1 MDVALFDDVFKLTT
15 AQEIEIA
22 VRLLLAAVFGSAIGY
37 ERRSAD
43 KPAGLR
49 TVSLVAVGSAL
60 FTVISAFGFDTADQS
75 RVAAQI
81 VTGVGFL
88 GAGTILR
95 SGITISGLTTAAT
108 IWATAAIGMAVG
120 SGLYIASASC
130 TGLILVIL
138 YLFAPAR
145 QTEN

>member
-1 MDVALFDDVFKLTT
+1 MDVTLLDDVFKLTT
-15 AQEIEIA
+15 AQEIEIT
-22 VRLLLAAVFGSAIGY
+22 VRLMLAAAFGSAIGY

-49 TVSLVAVGSAL
+49 TLSLVAVGSAL
-60 FTVISAFGFDTADQS
+60 FTVVSAFGFDTADQS

-120 SGLYIASASC
+120 SGLYIAAASG
-130 TGLILVIL
+130 TVLVLVIL
-138 YLFAPAR
+138 YLFAPSR
-145 QTEN
+145 QQE

>member
-1 MDVALFDDVFKLTT
+1 MEDIFTLT
-15 AQEIEIA
+15 AREEIEIA
-22 VRLLLAAVFGSAIGY
+22 LRLVLAAVFGAAVGF
-37 ERRSAD
+37 ERRSSD

-49 TVSLVAVGSAL
+49 TLSLVAVGSAL
-60 FTVISAFGFDTADQS
+60 FTIISVFGFENADQS

-95 SGITISGLTTAAT
+95 SGTGISGLTTAAT

-120 SGLYIASASC
+120 SGMYIASAAG
-130 TGLILVIL
+130 TLLMLVIL

-145 QTEN
+145 NSEE

>member
-1 MDVALFDDVFKLTT
+1 LEDIFTLTT
-15 AQEIEIA
+15 REEIEIA
-22 VRLLLAAVFGSAIGY
+22 VRLLLAAVFGAAVGY

-49 TVSLVAVGSAL
+49 TLSLVAMGSAL
-60 FTVISAFGFDTADQS
+60 FTIISAFGFESADQS

-95 SGITISGLTTAAT
+95 SGVTVSGLTTAAT

-120 SGLYIASASC
+120 SGMYIASA
-130 TGLILVIL
+130 TGTALILIIL
-138 YLFAPAR
+138 YVFAPSR
-145 QTEN
+145 DRES

>member
-1 MDVALFDDVFKLTT
+1 ML
-15 AQEIEIA
+15 I
-22 VRLLLAAVFGSAIGY
+22 AAVFGAAVGY
-37 ERRSAD
+37 ERRSSD

-49 TVSLVAVGSAL
+49 TLSLVAVDSAL
-60 FTVISAFGFDTADQS
+60 FTIISTFGFEAADQS

-95 SGITISGLTTAAT
+95 SEGSISGLTTSAT

-120 SGLYIASASC
+120 LGLYIAASGG
-130 TGLILVIL
+130 TVLMLTIL
-138 YLFAPAR
+138 YILAPSR
-145 QTEN
+145 NSED

>member
-1 MDVALFDDVFKLTT
+1 MDDILALSVAE
-15 AQEIEIA
+15 EIEIA
-22 VRLLLAAVFGSAIGY
+22 VRLVLAGVFGAAVGY

-49 TVSLVAVGSAL
+49 TLSLVALGSAL
-60 FTVISAFGFDTADQS
+60 FTIISIFGFETADQS

-95 SGITISGLTTAAT
+95 SGVTVSGLTTAAT
-108 IWATAAIGMAVG
+108 IWAVAATGMAVG
-120 SGLYIASASC
+120 SGMYIASA
-130 TGLILVIL
+130 TGTALILIIL
-138 YLFAPAR
+138 FLFAPSR
-145 QTEN
+145 EQEK

>member
-1 MDVALFDDVFKLTT
+1 MEDIFTLTT
-15 AQEIEIA
+15 REEIEIA
-22 VRLLLAAVFGSAIGY
+22 VRLLLAAVFGAAVGY

-49 TVSLVAVGSAL
+49 TLSLVAMGSAL
-60 FTVISAFGFDTADQS
+60 FTIISAFGFESADQS

-95 SGITISGLTTAAT
+95 SGVTVSGLTTAAT

-120 SGLYIASASC
+120 SGMYIASA
-130 TGLILVIL
+130 TGTALILIIL
-138 YLFAPAR
+138 YVFAPGR
-145 QTEN
+145 DRES

>member
-1 MDVALFDDVFKLTT
+1 MDDIFTLTVSE
-15 AQEIEIA
+15 EIEIA
-22 VRLLLAAVFGSAIGY
+22 VRLVLAGVFGAAVGY

-49 TVSLVAVGSAL
+49 TLSLVALGSAL
-60 FTVISAFGFDTADQS
+60 FTIISTFGFETADQA

-95 SGITISGLTTAAT
+95 SGVTVSGLTTAAT

-120 SGLYIASASC
+120 SGMYIASA
-130 TGLILVIL
+130 TGTVLILIIL
-138 YLFAPAR
+138 FLFAPAR
-145 QTEN
+145 DQK

>member
-1 MDVALFDDVFKLTT
+1 LDDIFTLTVAE
-15 AQEIEIA
+15 EIEIA
-22 VRLLLAAVFGSAIGY
+22 VRLVLAGVFGAAVGY

-49 TVSLVAVGSAL
+49 TLSLVALGSAL
-60 FTVISAFGFDTADQS
+60 FTIISTFGFDTADQS

-95 SGITISGLTTAAT
+95 SGVTVSGLTTAAT
-108 IWATAAIGMAVG
+108 IWAVAAIGMAVG
-120 SGLYIASASC
+120 SGMYIASA
-130 TGLILVIL
+130 TGTVLILIIL
-138 YLFAPAR
+138 FVFAPAR
-145 QTEN
+145 EQEK

>member
-1 MDVALFDDVFKLTT
+1 LEDTFTLT
-15 AQEIEIA
+15 AREEIEIA
-22 VRLLLAAVFGSAIGY
+22 VRLLLAAAFGAAVGY

-49 TVSLVAVGSAL
+49 TLSLVAVGSAL
-60 FTVISAFGFDTADQS
+60 FTIVSAFGFDTADQS

-95 SGITISGLTTAAT
+95 SGTSISGLTTAAT

-120 SGLYIASASC
+120 SGLYIASLGG
-130 TGLILVIL
+130 TVLMLFIL
-138 YLFAPAR
+138 YVFAPAR
-145 QTEN
+145 NSDE

>member
-1 MDVALFDDVFKLTT
+1 LDDLLKLTT

-22 VRLLLAAVFGSAIGY
+22 VRLLLAAIFGLAVGY

-49 TVSLVAVGSAL
+49 TLSLVCLGSAM
-60 FTVISAFGFDTADQS
+60 FTIISAFGFETADQS

-95 SGITISGLTTAAT
+95 SGVTISGLTTAAT
-108 IWATAAIGMAVG
+108 IWATAAVGMAVG
-120 SGLYIASASC
+120 SGLYIASVSG
-130 TGLILVIL
+130 TVLILVIL
-138 YLFAPAR
+138 YLFAPERPKA
-145 QTEN
+145 E

>member
-1 MDVALFDDVFKLTT
+1 MDDIFALT
-15 AQEIEIA
+15 AREEIEIA
-22 VRLLLAAVFGSAIGY
+22 VRLLLATVFGAAVGY

-49 TVSLVAVGSAL
+49 TLSLVAVGAAL
-60 FTVISAFGFDTADQS
+60 FTVVSSFGFDTADQS

-88 GAGTILR
+88 GAGTIIR
-95 SGITISGLTTAAT
+95 SGTGVSGLTTAAT

-120 SGLYIASASC
+120 SGLYIASVGG
-130 TGLILVIL
+130 TLLMLVIL
-138 YLFAPAR
+138 YVFAPAR
-145 QTEN
+145 HNED

>member
-1 MDVALFDDVFKLTT
+1 MVSLLDDLLKLTT

-22 VRLLLAAVFGSAIGY
+22 VRLLLAAIFGLAVGY

-49 TVSLVAVGSAL
+49 TLSLVCLGSAI
-60 FTVISAFGFDTADQS
+60 FTIISAFGFETADQS

-95 SGITISGLTTAAT
+95 SGVTISGLTTAAT

-120 SGLYIASASC
+120 SGLYIVSVSG
-130 TGLILVIL
+130 TVLVLVIL
-138 YLFAPAR
+138 YVFAPAR
-145 QTEN
+145 RKEE

>member
-1 MDVALFDDVFKLTT
+1 MDDIFALTVAE
-15 AQEIEIA
+15 EIEIA
-22 VRLLLAAVFGSAIGY
+22 VRLVLAGVFGAAVGY

-49 TVSLVAVGSAL
+49 TLSLVALGSAL
-60 FTVISAFGFDTADQS
+60 FTIISTFGFDTADQS

-95 SGITISGLTTAAT
+95 SGVTVSGLTTAAT
-108 IWATAAIGMAVG
+108 IWAVAAIGMAVG
-120 SGLYIASASC
+120 SGMYIASA
-130 TGLILVIL
+130 TGTVLILIIL
-138 YLFAPAR
+138 FVFAPNR
-145 QTEN
+145 EQEK

>member
-1 MDVALFDDVFKLTT
+1 MCSSDLATSLVNLLDDLLKLTT

-22 VRLLLAAVFGSAIGY
+22 VRLLLAAIFGLAVGY

-49 TVSLVAVGSAL
+49 TLSLVCLGSAM
-60 FTVISAFGFDTADQS
+60 FTIISAFGFETADQS

-88 GAGTILR
+88 GAGAR
-95 SGITISGLTTAAT
+95 SEEHTSELQSQAYLVCRLLLEKKKQPSPAPTPLLSLPHALT
-108 IWATAAIGMAVG
+108 
-120 SGLYIASASC
+120 L
-130 TGLILVIL
+130 
-138 YLFAPAR
+138 
-145 QTEN
+145 

>member
-1 MDVALFDDVFKLTT
+1 MVSLLDDLLKLTT

-22 VRLLLAAVFGSAIGY
+22 VRLLLAAIFGLAVGY

-49 TVSLVAVGSAL
+49 TLSLVCLGSAI
-60 FTVISAFGFDTADQS
+60 FTIISAFGFETADQS

-95 SGITISGLTTAAT
+95 SGVTISGLTTAAT

-120 SGLYIASASC
+120 SGLYIVSVSG
-130 TGLILVIL
+130 TVLVLVIL
-138 YLFAPAR
+138 YVFAPAIR
-145 QTEN
+145 KEE

>member
-1 MDVALFDDVFKLTT
+1 MDDIFALT
-15 AQEIEIA
+15 AREEIEIA
-22 VRLLLAAVFGSAIGY
+22 VRLLLATMFGAAVGY

-49 TVSLVAVGSAL
+49 TLSLVAVGAAL
-60 FTVISAFGFDTADQS
+60 FTVVSSFGFDTADQS

-88 GAGTILR
+88 GAGTIIR
-95 SGITISGLTTAAT
+95 SGTGVSGLTTAAT

-120 SGLYIASASC
+120 SGLYIASVGG
-130 TGLILVIL
+130 TLLMLVIL
-138 YLFAPAR
+138 YVFAPAR
-145 QTEN
+145 HNED

>member
-1 MDVALFDDVFKLTT
+1 MDDIFSLTVS
-15 AQEIEIA
+15 EEVEIA
-22 VRLLLAAVFGSAIGY
+22 VRLVLAAAFGAAVGY

-49 TVSLVAVGSAL
+49 TLSLVALGSAL
-60 FTVISAFGFDTADQS
+60 FTIISTFGFENADQS

-95 SGITISGLTTAAT
+95 SGGSISGLTTAAT

-120 SGLYIASASC
+120 SGLYIAAVAG
-130 TGLILVIL
+130 TIIILIIL
-138 YLFAPAR
+138 YLFSPPR
-145 QTEN
+145 DQER

>member
-1 MDVALFDDVFKLTT
+1 MDDIFTLT
-15 AQEIEIA
+15 AREEIEIA
-22 VRLLLAAVFGSAIGY
+22 VRLLLAAVFGAAVGY

-49 TVSLVAVGSAL
+49 TLSLVAVGAAL
-60 FTVISAFGFDTADQS
+60 FTIVSSFGFDTADQS

-88 GAGTILR
+88 GAGTIIR
-95 SGITISGLTTAAT
+95 SGTGVSGLTTAAT

-120 SGLYIASASC
+120 SGLYIAAVGG
-130 TGLILVIL
+130 TLLMLVIL
-138 YLFAPAR
+138 YVFAIPR
-145 QTEN
+145 HHED

>member
-1 MDVALFDDVFKLTT
+1 MEDIFTLT
-15 AQEIEIA
+15 AREEIEIA
-22 VRLLLAAVFGSAIGY
+22 IRLLLAAVFGAAVGY
-37 ERRSAD
+37 ERRSSD
-43 KPAGLR
+43 NPAGLR
-49 TVSLVAVGSAL
+49 TLSLVAVGSAL
-60 FTVISAFGFDTADQS
+60 FTIISAFGFETADQS

-95 SGITISGLTTAAT
+95 SGGSISGLTTAAT

-120 SGLYIASASC
+120 SGLYIAAGGG
-130 TGLILVIL
+130 TALMLAIL

-145 QTEN
+145 NTDE

>member
-1 MDVALFDDVFKLTT
+1 MEDTFTLT
-15 AQEIEIA
+15 AREEIEIA
-22 VRLLLAAVFGSAIGY
+22 VRLLLAAAFGAAVGY

-49 TVSLVAVGSAL
+49 TLSLVAVGSAL
-60 FTVISAFGFDTADQS
+60 FTIVSAFGFDTADQS

-95 SGITISGLTTAAT
+95 SGTSISGLTTAAT

-120 SGLYIASASC
+120 SGLYIASLGG
-130 TGLILVIL
+130 TVLMLFIL
-138 YLFAPAR
+138 YVFAPAR
-145 QTEN
+145 NSDE